1 MRNRNF
7 NKFIISLLLIGQIL
21 PVAAVNKVQ
30 KTYDPELIRVAQEAL
45 KDNPDGPLNPENP
58 GTLEPVNP
66 GDPAGV
72 YIAPASVDFGIVATG
87 QYAASQKV
95 VIYNKT
101 TSLKVVSNVAL
112 QGASFIQTTNC
123 SNTALP
129 AGTGSC
135 TVVLYGS
142 PKAAGENIGRIV
154 FTMQD
159 GAVLAGELKVTGA
172 APSISAEPSA
182 ISNRKF
188 VGESSVTSNID
199 VVNKGDRPAVISEI
213 VLTGDQVV
221 SMAGAEACNGLTLQ
235 PGQSCAISVTSYF
248 GTIGTF
254 NSAVSVGYLEQGI
267 VRNAAIPILNVVAAQ
282 ADECAPSCSTP
293 EDEIPSE
300 GTPPELPDGASL
312 TISPQADTFGTQ
324 VVGAALTNKS
334 VTLTN
339 NGAMDL
345 DLAFSGVNPGGFTV
359 QNGCSGQSLA
369 VGATCTLVIGG
380 VVAAVGPKTLNLTIT
395 ASNSSNIQLLAA
407 YSVNGVQG
415 AVSLSPVQ
423 FPRMQIGDPI
433 PSRNTTVMNTG
444 SAELTIGTLNQT
456 SSRFLLAADACSGKT
471 LQINETCGLTISFN
485 PDVAGDFQGE
495 FVLPTSAG
503 EFVQVASGS
512 AVSDVLEAGA
522 TIDFGNVKVNEFQPA
537 RSMLFTNMGTQPS
550 RIDNATV
557 TGAGFVMT
565 ADGCQ
570 GQNLGPG
577 QSCSVQVSFTAP
589 SYGVI
594 AGEVHVER
602 DNKKLASGQL
612 QALSAAPTLQANP
625 AVLSTG
631 TLAQGQNYSG
641 TFQVTNPGL
650 NTATVESLSSNNP
663 NVQVSGCVNSV
674 LEQNQSCVAT
684 IQYTAT
690 NATIVNAIISAQ
702 VSQLDGAIDVLRFDA
717 ELADQGIQISPT
729 NSYEF
734 PKATSGSRSQTFTLT
749 QFGAAEQA
757 LGTVT
762 LSTSSPGS
770 IYLGADTCS
779 GVTLNNGSSCT
790 VEVFSSINGPTPS
803 LGGTVSVTASNT
815 QPVTFTVTVP
825 EVTRE
830 LTAPAAP
837 TIADVPAGTTH
848 NGSLVYRNNSDL
860 PVTVDSL
867 TSSTTDVEIVSQTC
881 VGSIA
886 PADFCTVN
894 YRIVTD
900 SDDPRIYKGTI
911 RARYLDSAGLN
922 KFADVIL
929 QLSALG
935 ASVQTPGSVEF
946 PTTQVNA
953 SSTDD
958 SQVIEIEH
966 SLSSKLDTLEFTSI
980 VASNGFSIG
989 ANNCDVPLA
998 RGASCN
1004 LTIVN
1009 SGRDKAK
1016 RLTGN
1021 VTLTPAAGALVSV
1034 ALARDILPVVT
1045 AVTPSNIDNQQQ
1057 TPVTITGAGF
1067 DAATT
1072 YLVKAANDAPATAVS
1087 VLNSTTLQATLPVA
1101 GINSVGTYDLKV
1113 AYQGGFDVVLSGA
1126 LNYAAPELGAE
1137 WAVQP
1142 HNLAGHRIASIT
1154 KAADGAWVGCSMR
1167 PAATLVRSVD
1177 QGASWT
1183 VTANT
1188 TWQACSPIKTHPENS
1203 NVMVSI
1209 LGENSV
1215 GLGYGYHALA
1225 ISTNAG
1231 QTWSQTTIRQSQ
1243 ESTSYA
1249 TKSENFITTH
1259 NGRLY
1264 AGVVT
1269 NHSSQSN
1276 GTQIYEIAS
1285 NGGFTEIQI
1294 GGRFAVTPSG
1304 MYSTGGIL
1312 TVVYG
1317 GGKTFQG
1324 VGTGQNPF
1332 SATANDGTAIGGAS
1346 LWSISST
1353 MANMNNAVQ
1362 LKGLPNSPH
1371 LFVQNNGAT
1380 GQVLLVLMDLN
1391 QTYGA
1396 GGVAHAGK
1404 QVVASGANGLPGRPE
1419 TAGLIVHDVAYMDA
1433 TNTAYLMLS
1442 TSTATSTQKVLIY
1455 RTNDGINYFPV
1466 SPNPAP
1472 TALSG
1477 AQQGLLGRLIAVDG
1491 KLMVSY
1497 PGKLAVA
1504 Q

>member
-1 MRNRNF
+1 MRNQNF
-7 NKFIISLLLIGQIL
+7 KKFIVSLLLIGQIL

-30 KTYDPELIRVAQEAL
+30 KTYDPDLIRTAQEVL
-45 KDNPDGPLNPENP
+45 KNDPDGPLNHDAP
-58 GTLEPVNP
+58 GPLAPVNP
-66 GDPAGV
+66 GDPSGV
-72 YIAPASVDFGIVATG
+72 YIAPSDLDFGTVSTG

-101 TSLKVVSNVAL
+101 SSLKVVSDVSL
-112 QGASFIQTTNC
+112 QGTAFSQTTNC
-123 SNTALP
+123 KNTALP

-135 TVVLYGS
+135 TVVLYGM
-142 PKAAGENIGRIV
+142 PKMAGENLGRIV
-154 FTMQD
+154 FTLQD
-159 GAVLAGELKVTGA
+159 STVLVGALKITGT
-172 APSISAEPSA
+172 APSITAEPAA
-182 ISNRKF
+182 IDNRRF
-188 VGESSVTSNID
+188 LGEAATTSKIEIINR
-199 VVNKGDRPAVISEI
+199 GTQSAVISE
-213 VLTGDQVV
+213 V
-221 SMAGAEACNGLTLQ
+221 SMSGADVVALEGSAQCTGVTLQ
-235 PGQSCAISVTSYF
+235 AGQSCAVSVTSYYNAV
-248 GTIGTF
+248 GTF
-254 NSAVSVGYLEQGI
+254 NSAVDIQYLDQG
-267 VRNAAIPILNVVAAQ
+267 VSKTAVIPILTVVAAQ
-282 ADECAPSCSTP
+282 EGPCAPNCQTP
-293 EDEIPSE
+293 ND
-300 GTPPELPDGASL
+300 PPPPGDGPPPL
-312 TISPQADTFGTQ
+312 TDGGSIAVTPQADTFGTQ
-324 VVGAALTNKS
+324 VVGSALTAKS
-334 VTLTN
+334 VTVTN
-339 NGAMDL
+339 DGTMDL
-345 DLAFSGVNPGGFTV
+345 DLVIKGVNPGGFSV
-359 QNGCSGQSLA
+359 QDGCSGQPLA
-369 VGATCTLVIGG
+369 VGASCTLLVGG
-380 VVAAVGPKTLNLTIT
+380 VVAATGVKSLNLNFT
-395 ASNSSNIQLLAA
+395 ASNSSRIQQTAA

-415 AVSLSPVQ
+415 ALALTAVQ
-423 FPRMQIGDPI
+423 FPRVQLGDPI
-433 PSRNTTVMNTG
+433 LSKNTTLMNV
-444 SAELTIGTLNQT
+444 GTSEITLGALNQT
-456 SSRFLLAADACSGKT
+456 AGRFMLAADACSGKT
-471 LQINETCGLTISFN
+471 LQINESCGLTVSFM
-485 PDVAGDFQGE
+485 PDVAGEFQGE
-495 FVLPTSAG
+495 FVVPTSSG
-503 EFVQVASGS
+503 NFVQVALGS
-512 AVSDVLEAGA
+512 AISDLLESGEAVN
-522 TIDFGNVKVNEFQPA
+522 FGDVRINEFQPA
-537 RSMLFTNMGTQPS
+537 RAMLFTNVGTQPS
-550 RIDNATV
+550 KIDAATV
-557 TGAGFVMT
+557 SGTGYSLV
-565 ADGCQ
+565 ADNCQ
-570 GQNLGPG
+570 GQTLGPG
-577 QSCSVQVSFTAP
+577 QSCSVQVSFTAQA
-589 SYGVI
+589 YGVVGGQVQI
-594 AGEVHVER
+594 TR
-602 DNKKLASGQL
+602 D
-612 QALSAAPTLQANP
+612 AAPLAFGYLTARSPSPTVKATP
-625 AVLSTG
+625 ALLTTG
-631 TLAQGQNYSG
+631 TIAQGQTYSG
-641 TFQVTNPGL
+641 TVQISNPGV
-650 NTATVESLSSNNP
+650 NTAVVTTLRSNNA
-663 NVQVSGCVNSV
+663 NVLVSGCSNAV
-674 LEQNQSCVAT
+674 LEQNQNCVAT
-684 IQYTAT
+684 VQYTAT
-690 NATIVNAIISAQ
+690 SAPTAAATISAVVQ
-702 VSQLDGAIDVLRFDA
+702 GTDTPLDVLRFEA
-717 ELADQGIQISPT
+717 ERADQGIQVSPS
-729 NSYEF
+729 NSFEF
-734 PKATSGSRSQTFTLT
+734 PKAVSGTRSQTFTLT
-749 QFGAAEQA
+749 QFGAAEQV
-757 LGTVT
+757 LGNVEF
-762 LSTSSPGS
+762 STSNSS
-770 IYLGADTCS
+770 ILSLGVDSCS
-779 GVTLNNGSSCT
+779 GTTLTNGSSCT
-790 VEVFSSINGPTPS
+790 VEVISTISGPTPS
-803 LGGTVSVTASNT
+803 VGASVNIVASNT
-815 QPVTFTVTVP
+815 KPVSFTVTVP
-825 EVTRE
+825 AVTRT
-830 LTAPAAP
+830 LSAPASPA
-837 TIADVPAGTTH
+837 IADIPAGTIHT
-848 NGSLVYRNNSDL
+848 GSLTYRNSSDV

-867 TSSTTDVEIVSQTC
+867 TSTTADIEILSQTC
-881 VGSIA
+881 LATIA
-886 PADFCTVN
+886 AGDSCTVN
-894 YRIVTD
+894 YRIATD
-900 SDDPRIYKGTI
+900 SEDPRIYKGTV
-911 RARYLDSAGLN
+911 RAQYLDSTGVSR
-922 KFADVIL
+922 FADVIL
-929 QLSALG
+929 QLNALG
-935 ASVQTPGSVEF
+935 ASVRTSGSVEF
-946 PTTQVNA
+946 PTTQVNT

-958 SQVIEIEH
+958 SQVVQIEH
-966 SLSSKLDTLEFTSI
+966 ELSSKLETLEFTSI

-1021 VTLTPAAGALVSV
+1021 VTLTPVAGSLVSV

-1072 YLVKAANDAPATAVS
+1072 YLVKAANDAPASAVS
-1087 VLNSTTLQATLPVA
+1087 VVNSTTLQATLPVA

-1249 TKSENFITTH
+1249 TTSENFLTAH

-1264 AGVVT
+1264 AGVIT

-1404 QVVASGANGLPGRPE
+1404 QVVASGADGLPGRPE

-1442 TSTATSTQKVLIY
+1442 TSTATSTQTVLIY